1 MPPASTSSGIPT
13 RPTGGKS
20 PRIFLDNAASASPDP
35 AVVARVTAIQTK
47 WSANPS
53 SVHRPGLR
61 AMREVEMARVI
72 IGERLGATGALADG
86 LIFTSGGTEA
96 NNLALK
102 GAVWAAPRDR
112 RHLLVSAIEHP
123 CVLDTAEWL
132 AQTGQAE
139 VDHIPV
145 DRLGRVTPEALR
157 ARMRPDTLLVS
168 VMQANNEVGTVQ
180 PLSQLGRICQEY
192 GALLHTDA
200 CQSFCKV
207 PLDVGELPVDL
218 ITINAHKVHG
228 PKGVG
233 ALWVR
238 PGVALTP
245 LQHGGGHEG
254 GLRSGTLNVAGIAG
268 FGEAVSRYGIDDAPR
283 MTHQARAL
291 LDRLRTAIPS
301 LRLNGEGPDGAGN
314 ILNISVPG
322 ISGKQL
328 FMDLDRRGI
337 AVSSSSACH
346 ATKLTPSH
354 VLLAMGYDP
363 EQADEALR
371 ISLGR
376 FTTDTDLDA
385 IFHALVDLVDRTKH

>member
-1 MPPASTSSGIPT
+1 MPPAPT
-13 RPTGGKS
+13 NGNPLRARRRP

-35 AVVARVTAIQTK
+35 VVVERVTAVQHK
-47 WSANPS
+47 SSANPS

-61 AMREVEMARVI
+61 AMREVELARNI
-72 IGERLGATGALADG
+72 IAEKLGATGALVDG

-123 CVLDTAEWL
+123 CVLDTADWL

-139 VDHIPV
+139 VDRLPV
-145 DRLGRVTPEALR
+145 DRMGRVSPDTLR
-157 ARMRPDTLLVS
+157 AHLRPDTLLVS
-168 VMQANNEVGTVQ
+168 VMHANNEVGTVQ
-180 PLSQLGRICQEY
+180 PLRELAQICREH
-192 GALLHTDA
+192 GTLLHTDA

-207 PLDVGELPVDL
+207 PLDVSEIAVDL
-218 ITINAHKVHG
+218 ITVNAHKVHG

-233 ALWVR
+233 ALWAR
-238 PGVALTP
+238 PGVELTP

-268 FGEAVSRYGIDDAPR
+268 FGEAVLRFGTDEAPR
-283 MTHQARAL
+283 MASQARAFL
-291 LDRLRTAIPS
+291 QRLRAAIPS

-314 ILNISVPG
+314 IINISVPG
-322 ISGKQL
+322 LSGKQL

-354 VLLAMGYDP
+354 VLLAMGYEP
-363 EQADEALR
+363 QEADEALR

-376 FTTDTDLDA
+376 FTKTTDLDA
-385 IFHALVDLVDRTKH
+385 LYHALIDLIALPEC